1 MANDKANAS
10 FHKRYCGGQD
20 GNALYNAI
28 VFMFQ
33 DQELCERAVS
43 KDQMLEVYPLYLFP
57 CSFKVCWI
65 ISPIQIFVLVRS
77 SFTESYIKS
86 GGVGF
91 LSVC

>member
-1 MANDKANAS
+1 MANDTANVS
-10 FHKRYCGGQD
+10 FHKQYCGGQD

-33 DQELCERAVS
+33 DQELCQRAVS
-43 KDQMLEVYPLYLFP
+43 KDQMLKVYPLFLFP

-65 ISPIQIFVLVRS
+65 IPSIQIFVSVSS
-77 SFTESYIKS
+77 SFIESCVKS
-86 GGVGF
+86 GWVGF